1 MKVLVVLL
9 FCTVCAQAQT
19 VAEIA
24 RQERERQAK
33 LRSATVITS
42 IQSLKADEAKPAAA
56 AAPDGAKTEPS
67 KPTISE
73 PAKDAP
79 KPSTPAVDPVQ
90 LWNQRVEQLRAK
102 IRGLQDQELA
112 LLLQQN
118 QVTNQVY
125 APVTDPETQQRALAQ
140 LGQVQQQIAVVK
152 KELEEARK
160 TLDGMMLEG
169 PPRSK

>member
-1 MKVLVVLL
+1 MKVLAVLL

-19 VAEIA
+19 VADIA

-33 LRSATVITS
+33 LRSTTVITS
-42 IQSLKADEAKPAAA
+42 IQSLKANEAKPAAS
-56 AAPDGAKTEPS
+56 AAPDGTKSEPS
-67 KPTISE
+67 KAPTE

-79 KPSTPAVDPVQ
+79 KPSAPASVDPVQ
-90 LWNQRVEQLRAK
+90 LWNNRVEQLRAK

-140 LGQVQQQIAVVK
+140 LGQVQQQLAGVK
-152 KELEEARK
+152 KDLEESRR
-160 TLDGMMLEG
+160 TLDAMMLAG